1 MGKRAPVL
9 FATVVAC
16 LSLVGVVAAQSGAP
30 RPTTDFGHS
39 IASYFDEREYGE
51 LAELFMT
58 HEDTCPLSTP
68 GGLLPICEGV
78 AEGETV
84 NGYIVAQMGSDA
96 SLATRETL
104 IEGLEFLHD
113 QAYEGRDGWRL
124 FTVGLDGVPY
134 GYTACDGCEVVVI
147 SRTDLAETTGELI
160 MFQVMEVDGEL
171 RIWSMTNGSTGVT
184 GSQALLKGGPFE
196 NSSGWKTTFVEVGAP
211 IDAGTGQQPT
221 PIAPT
226 VGTGYDDHPAAYA
239 PGVLAM
245 GTILGLAVGG
255 TVLAARARNRP
266 L

>member
-30 RPTTDFGHS
+30 RPATDFGRS

-171 RIWSMTNGSTGVT
+171 RIWSMTNGSTDVT
-184 GSQALLKGGPFE
+184 GSQALLKGGMFE
-196 NSSGWKTTFVEVGAP
+196 MAKAETMATTEPAMQKENMAGDYVIKPGDSLWTIAREKYGDALEWKRIETANSVKNVRRLQIGDTLVIP
-211 IDAGTGQQPT
+211 Q
-221 PIAPT
+221 
-226 VGTGYDDHPAAYA
+226 
-239 PGVLAM
+239 
-245 GTILGLAVGG
+245 
-255 TVLAARARNRP
+255 
-266 L
+266 